1 MSENRGR
8 ARVSQN
14 TEPLRG
20 INSAVIPHYLSKGSE
35 MHNEI
40 EKWRNEQTNDNPV
53 ARAELARTLVKK
65 FMILLSIIVLRVRGW
80 MVVMARKD
88 KVWLKLL
95 MQQKITI

>member
-1 MSENRGR
+1 
-8 ARVSQN
+8 
-14 TEPLRG
+14 
-20 INSAVIPHYLSKGSE
+20 

>member
-1 MSENRGR
+1 
-8 ARVSQN
+8 
-14 TEPLRG
+14 
-20 INSAVIPHYLSKGSE
+20 

-40 EKWRNEQTNDNPV
+40 EKWRNEQTTDNPV

-65 FMILLSIIVLRVRGW
+65 FMILLSIIALRVRGW